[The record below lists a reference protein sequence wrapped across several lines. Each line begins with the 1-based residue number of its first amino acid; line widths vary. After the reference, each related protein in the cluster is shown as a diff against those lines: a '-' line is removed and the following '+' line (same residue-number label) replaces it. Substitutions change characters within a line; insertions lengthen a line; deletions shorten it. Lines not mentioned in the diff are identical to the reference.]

1 MKIISPENP
10 RITFGR
16 EEVFSDN
23 EKKKRSGHLGHAMVE
38 CSDGSILAFYPNVS
52 HTYPEVYPGHSM
64 HGWVECDGN

>member
-23 EKKKRSGHLGHAMVE
+23 EKKKTERSPRPR
-38 CSDGSILAFYPNVS
+38 DGRVQ
-52 HTYPEVYPGHSM
+52 
-64 HGWVECDGN
+64 